1 MKHSAPSLHLLAA
14 AAFTDAATA
23 NAAMSSAQS
32 FRGGRSRG
40 RRNFSD
46 RPSGERSE
54 QNIATG
60 DSHFHSVRE
69 TNRNL
74 RPSPNFRPRAP
85 TPNFYPNQPTY
96 GQLPPPQ
103 SRQPFHHNQQSYR
116 AMPPPAGFYHNQQFN
131 RAVLPP
137 PRGTQYYRNQQFNR
151 PSFYENQQFN
161 RPNFY
166 ENQRFSRL
174 NFCENQQFRPR
185 PSPPKA
191 LNFRNWEYARPGP
204 PPHCERFTVLSYN
217 ILADY
222 LAIDHQRKLY
232 YHIPQHILDWE
243 WRKRSILSELGW
255 WSADILCFQE
265 VDRFQELEAEL
276 KLREYNGIWKRR
288 TGDPADGCAI
298 FWNASRFKLV
308 HEEFIEFKKFG
319 LRDNVA
325 QICVF
330 ESLGQ
335 QNKSVAPALS
345 ARPGHSNKVVI
356 CNTHVLFNP
365 RRGEIKLGQV
375 RLLLDKADGV
385 SKLWDNAPVVICGDF
400 NSTPKSPLYNYI
412 VEKRLDLSEVP
423 RDKVSGQESATINTV
438 KHSSLNPSARHQDAV
453 NSAQSSALA
462 AERDVKDSKMTLD
475 EQKLDSP
482 KNDSA
487 SGSSVCILSQPQ
499 SPVVY
504 ESGSSCMVIPCSKGT
519 NELPR
524 ETHGNVSVGVFR
536 EDPSSSRGEGSLF
549 PVEGTSHEVSSLE
562 SFQEDEYDK
571 DTHGRCKDANP
582 NATSSSSHKTFE
594 AEVCSGTDSYRQK
607 DRQSKVDGFG
617 SENVMSVHGPTIANS
632 DVSSLGLFSDSSNVH
647 EVSPLETSESVSSI
661 GKESCTKT
669 SHEHKTSYAE
679 TCFDVLLDEKMD
691 SLSLNEVSGGTKEDE
706 LLGHDRETFLSQLN
720 GEDDSFPS
728 HSNQFQK
735 TALEEL
741 NDSFKKC
748 YGSLELRPL
757 GDEIADDVPDLDSEV
772 VDLEKSTYDPSAW
785 TPMDLETATGNADC
799 TIVEHNLKL
808 ASSYREVEVALI
820 RLSVYSQCAILYLMD
835 FIGTR
840 DSTGEPEV
848 TSYHRLFMGTVDY
861 IWRSEGLQTV
871 RVLAPIPKNA
881 MQFVRGFPTKK
892 WGSDHIALVSELA
905 FTNDTSAHDTSVQ
918 NQ

>member
-1 MKHSAPSLHLLAA
+1 M
-14 AAFTDAATA
+14 TR
-23 NAAMSSAQS
+23 
-32 FRGGRSRG
+32 RGGS
-40 RRNFSD
+40 
-46 RPSGERSE
+46 
-54 QNIATG
+54 
-60 DSHFHSVRE
+60 
-69 TNRNL
+69 
-74 RPSPNFRPRAP
+74 
-85 TPNFYPNQPTY
+85 
-96 GQLPPPQ
+96 
-103 SRQPFHHNQQSYR
+103 
-116 AMPPPAGFYHNQQFN
+116 
-131 RAVLPP
+131 
-137 PRGTQYYRNQQFNR
+137 
-151 PSFYENQQFN
+151 
-161 RPNFY
+161 
-166 ENQRFSRL
+166 
-174 NFCENQQFRPR
+174 
-185 PSPPKA
+185 K
-191 LNFRNWEYARPGP
+191 
-204 PPHCERFTVLSYN
+204 
-217 ILADY
+217 
-222 LAIDHQRKLY
+222 
-232 YHIPQHILDWE
+232 
-243 WRKRSILSELGW
+243 
-255 WSADILCFQE
+255 E

-276 KLREYNGIWKRR
+276 KLRGYNGIWKRR

-335 QNKSVAPALS
+335 QNKSVTPALS

-375 RLLLDKADGV
+375 RVLLDKADGV

-412 VEKRLDLSEVP
+412 VEERLDLSEVP

-438 KHSSLNPSARHQDAV
+438 KRSSLNPSARHQDAV
-453 NSAQSSALA
+453 DSAQSSALA
-462 AERDVKDSKMTLD
+462 AEREVKDSKMTLD

-482 KNDSA
+482 EKHSA

-499 SPVVY
+499 SSVVY
-504 ESGSSCMVIPCSKGT
+504 ESGSSCMVNPCSEGT

-549 PVEGTSHEVSSLE
+549 PVEGTSHEVSLLE
-562 SFQEDEYDK
+562 SCQEDEYDK
-571 DTHGRCKDANP
+571 DTQGGCNDANP
-582 NATSSSSHKTFE
+582 NAKSCSSHKIFE
-594 AEVCSGTDSYRQK
+594 AEVCSGTAYRQK
-607 DRQSKVDGFG
+607 DGQSKVDDFG
-617 SENVMSVHGPTIANS
+617 SENVMSVHGPTIAHCS
-632 DVSSLGLFSDSSNVH
+632 DMSSLGLFSDSSNVH

-669 SHEHKTSYAE
+669 SHEHKTSHAE
-679 TCFDVLLDEKMD
+679 TCFDVLLGEKMD

-720 GEDDSFPS
+720 GEDDSFPA

-741 NDSFKKC
+741 NDSFEKC

-772 VDLEKSTYDPSAW
+772 VDMEKSTYDPSAW

-799 TIVEHNLKL
+799 TIMEHNLKL
-808 ASSYREVEVALI
+808 ASSYREVEF
-820 RLSVYSQCAILYLMD
+820 QD
-835 FIGTR
+835 FSGTR

-905 FTNDTSAHDTSVQ
+905 FTNDASVQDTSVQ

>member
-1 MKHSAPSLHLLAA
+1 MLLY
-14 AAFTDAATA
+14 TA
-23 NAAMSSAQS
+23 
-32 FRGGRSRG
+32 
-40 RRNFSD
+40 
-46 RPSGERSE
+46 
-54 QNIATG
+54 
-60 DSHFHSVRE
+60 
-69 TNRNL
+69 
-74 RPSPNFRPRAP
+74 
-85 TPNFYPNQPTY
+85 
-96 GQLPPPQ
+96 
-103 SRQPFHHNQQSYR
+103 
-116 AMPPPAGFYHNQQFN
+116 
-131 RAVLPP
+131 
-137 PRGTQYYRNQQFNR
+137 
-151 PSFYENQQFN
+151 
-161 RPNFY
+161 
-166 ENQRFSRL
+166 
-174 NFCENQQFRPR
+174 
-185 PSPPKA
+185 
-191 LNFRNWEYARPGP
+191 
-204 PPHCERFTVLSYN
+204 ERFTVLSYN

-276 KLREYNGIWKRR
+276 KLRGYNGIWKRR

-335 QNKSVAPALS
+335 QNKSVTPALS

-375 RLLLDKADGV
+375 RVLLDKADGV

-412 VEKRLDLSEVP
+412 VEERLDLSEVP

-438 KHSSLNPSARHQDAV
+438 KRSSLNPSARHQDAV
-453 NSAQSSALA
+453 DSAQSSALA
-462 AERDVKDSKMTLD
+462 AEREVKDSKMTLD

-482 KNDSA
+482 EKHSA

-499 SPVVY
+499 SSVVY
-504 ESGSSCMVIPCSKGT
+504 ESGSSCMVNPCSEGT

-549 PVEGTSHEVSSLE
+549 PVEGTSHEVSLLE
-562 SFQEDEYDK
+562 SCQEDEYDK
-571 DTHGRCKDANP
+571 DTQGGCNDANP
-582 NATSSSSHKTFE
+582 NAKSCSSHKIFE
-594 AEVCSGTDSYRQK
+594 AEVCSGTAYRQK
-607 DRQSKVDGFG
+607 DGQSKVDDFG
-617 SENVMSVHGPTIANS
+617 SENVMSVHGPTIAHCS
-632 DVSSLGLFSDSSNVH
+632 DMSSLGLFSDSSNVH

-669 SHEHKTSYAE
+669 SHEHKTSHAE
-679 TCFDVLLDEKMD
+679 TCFDVLLGEKMD

-720 GEDDSFPS
+720 GEDDSFPA

-741 NDSFKKC
+741 NDSFEKC

-772 VDLEKSTYDPSAW
+772 VDMEKSTYDPSAW

-799 TIVEHNLKL
+799 TIMEHNLKL
-808 ASSYREVEVALI
+808 ASSYREVE
-820 RLSVYSQCAILYLMD
+820 D
-835 FIGTR
+835 FSGTR

-905 FTNDTSAHDTSVQ
+905 FTNDASVQDTSVQ

>member
-1 MKHSAPSLHLLAA
+1 MLELDL
-14 AAFTDAATA
+14 
-23 NAAMSSAQS
+23 
-32 FRGGRSRG
+32 RL
-40 RRNFSD
+40 
-46 RPSGERSE
+46 
-54 QNIATG
+54 IA
-60 DSHFHSVRE
+60 
-69 TNRNL
+69 
-74 RPSPNFRPRAP
+74 
-85 TPNFYPNQPTY
+85 
-96 GQLPPPQ
+96 
-103 SRQPFHHNQQSYR
+103 
-116 AMPPPAGFYHNQQFN
+116 
-131 RAVLPP
+131 
-137 PRGTQYYRNQQFNR
+137 
-151 PSFYENQQFN
+151 
-161 RPNFY
+161 
-166 ENQRFSRL
+166 
-174 NFCENQQFRPR
+174 
-185 PSPPKA
+185 
-191 LNFRNWEYARPGP
+191 
-204 PPHCERFTVLSYN
+204 
-217 ILADY
+217 
-222 LAIDHQRKLY
+222 RKLY

-276 KLREYNGIWKRR
+276 KLRGYNGIWKRR

-335 QNKSVAPALS
+335 QNKSVTPALS

-375 RLLLDKADGV
+375 RVLLDKADGV

-412 VEKRLDLSEVP
+412 VEERLDLSEVP

-438 KHSSLNPSARHQDAV
+438 KRSSLNPSARHQDAV
-453 NSAQSSALA
+453 DSAQSSALA
-462 AERDVKDSKMTLD
+462 AEREVKDSKMTLD

-482 KNDSA
+482 EKHSA

-499 SPVVY
+499 SSVVY
-504 ESGSSCMVIPCSKGT
+504 ESGSSCMVNPCSEGT

-549 PVEGTSHEVSSLE
+549 PVEGTSHEVSLLE
-562 SFQEDEYDK
+562 SCQEDEYDK
-571 DTHGRCKDANP
+571 DTQGGCNDANP
-582 NATSSSSHKTFE
+582 NAKSCSSHKIFE
-594 AEVCSGTDSYRQK
+594 AEVCSGTAYRQK
-607 DRQSKVDGFG
+607 DGQSKVDDFG
-617 SENVMSVHGPTIANS
+617 SENVMSVHGPTIAHCS
-632 DVSSLGLFSDSSNVH
+632 DMSSLGLFSDSSNVH

-669 SHEHKTSYAE
+669 SHEHKTSHAE
-679 TCFDVLLDEKMD
+679 TCFDVLLGEKMD

-720 GEDDSFPS
+720 GEDDSFPA

-741 NDSFKKC
+741 NDSFEKC

-772 VDLEKSTYDPSAW
+772 VDMEKSTYDPSAW

-799 TIVEHNLKL
+799 TIMEHNLKL
-808 ASSYREVEVALI
+808 ASSYREVEF
-820 RLSVYSQCAILYLMD
+820 QD
-835 FIGTR
+835 FSGTR

-905 FTNDTSAHDTSVQ
+905 FTNDASVQDTSVQ